1 MIMERGIQGE
11 EELFERDLDNVE
23 VFERDFQEL
32 DELDQETFPQ
42 LTAVVIRTL
51 SCLEQSIA

>member
-32 DELDQETFPQ
+32 DELD
-42 LTAVVIRTL
+42 
-51 SCLEQSIA
+51 